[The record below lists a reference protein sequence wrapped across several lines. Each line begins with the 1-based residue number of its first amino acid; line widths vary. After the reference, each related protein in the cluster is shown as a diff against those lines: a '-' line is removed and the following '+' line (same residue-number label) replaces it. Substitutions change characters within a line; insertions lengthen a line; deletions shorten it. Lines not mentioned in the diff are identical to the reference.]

1 MLHSDAFIN
10 SLRGRSK
17 DPGMRMVEPLLCH
30 ATRMNEFSV
39 ANRLEK
45 LLRNV
50 VAEAS
55 GIGKA
60 NLQLIVC
67 VMARKDPGY
76 KFFKWVTE
84 TLIGVVTQC
93 CLYSNFN
100 KGKDQEPANLCLK
113 INAKLEGS
121 NF

>member
-1 MLHSDAFIN
+1 MKWALQSGLLQALLDFIKGDRFNMLHSDAFIN

-17 DPGMRMVEPLLCH
+17 DLGMVEPLLCH
-30 ATRMNEFSV
+30 ATHMNEFSD

-55 GIGKA
+55 GIGKG

-67 VMARKDPGY
+67 VMARN
-76 KFFKWVTE
+76 
-84 TLIGVVTQC
+84 Q
-93 CLYSNFN
+93 
-100 KGKDQEPANLCLK
+100 KGSRVQVFQMGNRDR
-113 INAKLEGS
+113 S
-121 NF
+121 VW